1 MMPPT
6 MELEVERMK
15 VCLPMKSCYSMSG
28 GMCDSTLSMYTID
41 TIRIRILIVKYLDF
55 RAKMELVCKRH
66 AYFQVVK
73 DDN

>member
-1 MMPPT
+1 
-6 MELEVERMK
+6 
-15 VCLPMKSCYSMSG
+15 
-28 GMCDSTLSMYTID
+28 MCDNTLSMYTID
-41 TIRIRILIVKYLDF
+41 QGIQYIVCVITIRIRILIVKYLDF

>member
-6 MELEVERMK
+6 IQSLELEVERMK
-15 VCLPMKSCYSMSG
+15 CCYSMSG
-28 GMCDSTLSMYTID
+28 GMCDNTLSMYTID
-41 TIRIRILIVKYLDF
+41 GSIIIRIRILIVKY
-55 RAKMELVCKRH
+55 MELMCKWH